1 MGAPMKFEPISSAAQ
16 NLDQSVA
23 SDCGELAVGCSDAAG
38 QIQRATDQMQ
48 RQISEL
54 GRLEDYVVSLEAD
67 QRQIADSTDE
77 AKLLSARA
85 CEQLDAGAE
94 RVNSAVTEFRSVI
107 DLVARLGTHVT
118 NFASVMEQVQQVSQS
133 IEQIAKTT
141 NMLALNAAIEA
152 ERAGDAG
159 RTFAVVAA
167 EVKKLAQNTRSATD
181 EIRRSIGSLSTEAAG
196 LVTEIQSGVEQ
207 SGRAE
212 AQFETITD
220 ALHDATHLV
229 ALLDDQSDRIAQS
242 SAMVHANGAKVRE
255 ALDRVV
261 GSVRDNGATLNRTRD
276 SILTMENVSNRMFNA
291 VISAGVSP
299 QDSAIV
305 DLAASVRDEFVALA
319 EAALARG
326 ELTMEQLFDT
336 NYVRVPG
343 SNPERFRTSLCD
355 WADAHWRPLF
365 DRTVA
370 QHPEIKMSSAGDM
383 NGFLP
388 THITECSRAPTG
400 DLEHDT
406 AHCRNGRILFD
417 DVDAAAKRS
426 NAPFFMSVYRQEG
439 DGTNYV
445 TVRNVYMPAVINGRR
460 WGDVEVAY
468 QL

>member
-1 MGAPMKFEPISSAAQ
+1 MKYDPINPAGPV
-16 NLDQSVA
+16 LDQSVA
-23 SDCGELAVGCSDAAG
+23 SDCGELAVGCSEAAG
-38 QIQRATDQMQ
+38 RIKRSTDQMD
-48 RQISEL
+48 RQIDEL
-54 GRLEDYVVSLEAD
+54 GQLEDFVVSLEAD

-85 CEQLDAGAE
+85 CEQLDTGAE
-94 RVNSAVTEFRSVI
+94 RVNAAVTEFRSVI
-107 DLVARLGTHVT
+107 DLVARLGAHVT
-118 NFASVMEQVQQVSQS
+118 NFAAVMEQVQQVSQS
-133 IEQIAKTT
+133 IEAIAKTT

-167 EVKKLAQNTRSATD
+167 EVKKLAQNTRGATD
-181 EIRRSIGSLSTEAAG
+181 EIRRSIGSLAAEASG
-196 LVTEIQSGVEQ
+196 LVTEIQAGVEQ
-207 SGRAE
+207 SSRAE

-255 ALDRVV
+255 AVDRVV
-261 GSVRDNGATLNRTRD
+261 GSVRDNRATLEGTRT
-276 SILTMENVSNRMFNA
+276 SILAMEHVSNRMFNA

-299 QDSAIV
+299 QDSAV
-305 DLAASVRDEFVALA
+305 VELAANVRDKFVALA
-319 EAALARG
+319 ERAIANG

-343 SNPERFRTSLCD
+343 SNPERFRTTLCD
-355 WADAHWRPLF
+355 WADANWRPLF
-365 DRTVA
+365 DHVVA
-370 QHPEIKMSSAGDM
+370 NHPEVKRSSAGDM

-400 DLEHDT
+400 DVAHDT
-406 AHCRNGRILFD
+406 AYCRNGRILFD
-417 DVDAAAKRS
+417 ETDRAAKRS
-426 NAPFFMSVYRQEG
+426 TAPFFMAVYRQEG

-445 TVRNVYMPAVINGRR
+445 TVRNVYTPVMINGRR

>member
-1 MGAPMKFEPISSAAQ
+1 MKFDPINPAAQ
-16 NLDQSVA
+16 MLDQSVA

-38 QIQRATDQMQ
+38 RIRRATEQMD
-48 RQISEL
+48 RQIVEL
-54 GRLEDYVVSLEAD
+54 GRLDEYVGSLEAD
-67 QRQIADSTDE
+67 QRRIADSTDE

-85 CEQLDAGAE
+85 CEQLDNGAE
-94 RVNSAVTEFRSVI
+94 RVNAAVTEFRAVI

-118 NFASVMEQVQQVSQS
+118 NFAAVMEQVQQVSQS
-133 IEQIAKTT
+133 IESIAKTT

-181 EIRRSIGSLSTEAAG
+181 EIRRSIGSLATEAGG
-196 LVTEIQSGVEQ
+196 LVAEIQSGVEQ
-207 SGRAE
+207 SSRAE

-255 ALDRVV
+255 AMDRVV
-261 GSVRDNGATLNRTRD
+261 VSVRDNGATLDGTRE
-276 SILTMENVSNRMFNA
+276 SILAMEHVSNRMFNA

-299 QDSAIV
+299 RDSEIV
-305 DLAASVRDEFVALA
+305 ALAAQYRDEFVAIA
-319 EAALARG
+319 DRALAG
-326 ELTMEQLFDT
+326 GSVTMEQLFDT
-336 NYVRVPG
+336 DYRPIPG

-355 WADAHWRPLF
+355 WADTNWRPLF
-365 DRTVA
+365 DRIITE
-370 QHPEIKMSSAGDM
+370 HPAILMSSCADM

-388 THITECSRAPTG
+388 THITDRSRAPTG
-400 DLEHDT
+400 DLAHDT
-406 AHCRNGRILFD
+406 TYCRNGRILFD
-417 DVDAAAKRS
+417 ETDKAAKRS
-426 NAPFFMSVYRQEG
+426 TAPYFMAVYRQEG

-445 TVRNVYMPAVINGRR
+445 TVRNVYMPVVINGRR

>member
-1 MGAPMKFEPISSAAQ
+1 MKFDPINPAAQ
-16 NLDQSVA
+16 LLDQSVA

-38 QIQRATDQMQ
+38 RIKRATDQMD

-54 GRLEDYVVSLEAD
+54 GRLEEFVVSLEND

-85 CEQLDAGAE
+85 CEQLDTGAE
-94 RVNSAVTEFRSVI
+94 RVNAAVSEFRSVI

-118 NFASVMEQVQQVSQS
+118 NFAAVMEQVQQVSQS

-167 EVKKLAQNTRSATD
+167 EVKKLAQNTRGATD
-181 EIRRSIGSLSTEAAG
+181 EIRRSIGSLAAEASG

-207 SGRAE
+207 SSRAE

-255 ALDRVV
+255 ALDSVV
-261 GSVRDNGATLNRTRD
+261 TSVRDNSSTLEGTRD
-276 SILTMENVSNRMFNA
+276 SILSMEHVSNRMFNA

-305 DLAASVRDEFVALA
+305 ELAARVRDEFVGLA
-319 EAALARG
+319 ERAVAHG
-326 ELTMEQLFDT
+326 ELSMEQIFDT
-336 NYVRVPG
+336 DYVRVPG
-343 SNPERFRTSLCD
+343 SNPERFRTTLCD
-355 WADAHWRPLF
+355 WADTHWRPLF
-365 DRTVA
+365 DRIVA

-388 THITECSRAPTG
+388 THITDCSRAPTG

-406 AHCRNGRILFD
+406 AHCRNGRILYD
-417 DVDAAAKRS
+417 ATDAAAKRS
-426 NAPFFMSVYRQEG
+426 TAPFFMTVYRQEG
-439 DGTNYV
+439 DGINYV

>member
-1 MGAPMKFEPISSAAQ
+1 MKFDPINPAAPV
-16 NLDQSVA
+16 LDQSVA
-23 SDCGELAVGCSDAAG
+23 GDCGELAVGCSEAAG
-38 QIQRATDQMQ
+38 RIKRATDQMD
-48 RQISEL
+48 RQITEL
-54 GRLEDYVVSLEAD
+54 GRLEEFVVGLESD

-94 RVNSAVTEFRSVI
+94 RVNAAVTEFRSVI

-118 NFASVMEQVQQVSQS
+118 NFAAVMAQVQQVSQS

-167 EVKKLAQNTRSATD
+167 EVKKLAQNTRGATD
-181 EIRRSIGSLSTEAAG
+181 EIRRSIGSLAAEAGG
-196 LVTEIQSGVEQ
+196 LVTEIQAGVEQ
-207 SGRAE
+207 SSRAE

-255 ALDRVV
+255 AVDHVV
-261 GSVRDNGATLNRTRD
+261 ASVHDNRATLEGTRT
-276 SILTMENVSNRMFNA
+276 SILSMEHVSNRMFNA

-299 QDSAIV
+299 SDSAVV
-305 DLAASVRDEFVALA
+305 DLAAKVRDEFVAIA
-319 EAALARG
+319 ERAVANG
-326 ELTMEQLFDT
+326 DLTMEQLFDT
-336 NYVRVPG
+336 HYVRVPR
-343 SNPERFRTSLCD
+343 SNPERFRTTLCD
-355 WADAHWRPLF
+355 WADIHWRPLF
-365 DRTVA
+365 DRIVA
-370 QHPEIKMSSAGDM
+370 NHPEVRMSSAGDM

-388 THITECSRAPTG
+388 THITDCSRAPTG
-400 DLEHDT
+400 DVAHDT
-406 AHCRNGRILFD
+406 AYCRNGRILFD
-417 DVDAAAKRS
+417 DTDEAAKRS
-426 NAPFFMSVYRQEG
+426 TAPFFMAVYRQEG

-445 TVRNVYMPAVINGRR
+445 TVRNVYTPVVINGRR

>member
-1 MGAPMKFEPISSAAQ
+1 MKHDPIRPLGQ
-16 NLDQSVA
+16 MVDQSVA

-38 QIQRATDQMQ
+38 RIKRATDQMD
-48 RQISEL
+48 RQIVEL
-54 GRLEDYVVSLEAD
+54 GRLEEYVVGLEAD

-85 CEQLDAGAE
+85 CEQLDTGAE
-94 RVNSAVTEFRSVI
+94 RVNAAVTEFRSVI
-107 DLVARLGTHVT
+107 DLVARLGQHVT
-118 NFASVMEQVQQVSQS
+118 NFAAVMEQVQQVSQS
-133 IEQIAKTT
+133 IESIAKTT

-167 EVKKLAQNTRSATD
+167 EVKKLAQNTRGATD
-181 EIRRSIGSLSTEAAG
+181 EIRRSIGSLATEASG

-207 SGRAE
+207 SSRAE

-242 SAMVHANGAKVRE
+242 SAMVHANGARVRE

-261 GSVRDNGATLNRTRD
+261 TSVRDNSSTLEGTRD
-276 SILTMENVSNRMFNA
+276 SILSMENVSNRMFNA

-299 QDSAIV
+299 RDSAV
-305 DLAASVRDEFVALA
+305 VELAAKVRDEFVGLA
-319 EAALARG
+319 EAAVARG

-336 NYVRVPG
+336 DYVRVPG

-355 WADAHWRPLF
+355 WADTNWRPLF
-365 DRTVA
+365 DHIVA
-370 QHPEIKMSSAGDM
+370 NHPEVKMSSAGDM

-388 THITECSRAPTG
+388 THITDCSRAPTG
-400 DLEHDT
+400 EVEHDT
-406 AHCRNGRILFD
+406 AHCRNGRILYD
-417 DVDAAAKRS
+417 ETDAAAKRS
-426 NAPFFMSVYRQEG
+426 NAPFFMAVYRQEG